1 MAENYYSVQV
11 TSMWVAG
18 VEMAVGC
25 AALNSPGPSILDSG
39 TSSLMCGDLDII
51 SNHLSPLTTPHATWG
66 WGMIY

>member
-51 SNHLSPLTTPHATWG
+51 SNHLATWG
-66 WGMIY
+66 GV